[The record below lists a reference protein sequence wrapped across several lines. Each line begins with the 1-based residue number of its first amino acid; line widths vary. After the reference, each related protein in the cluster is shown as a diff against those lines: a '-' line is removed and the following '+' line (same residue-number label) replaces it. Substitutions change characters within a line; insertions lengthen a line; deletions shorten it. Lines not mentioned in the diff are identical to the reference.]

1 MTASV
6 TGDIMVLHVDDDP
19 AFLDLAGDMLDLVA
33 ADMTVTTAPGADA
46 ALERLDEERI
56 DCVVSDYDMPGRDG
70 LELLQ
75 AVREMYPGLP
85 FILFTGKGSEEIAS
99 EAVSAGVSDYLQK
112 GSGRDCYEMLA
123 KRVRDAV
130 DRHRTEERYH
140 NLIDT
145 APVPVLL
152 FGRDWRLRYANDAAI
167 AFLGG
172 DCMGDLAGKPM
183 PSFLHPDDRERAI
196 ERFENRILEGEA
208 APEVEYRIRAVDG
221 SIKPVTLA
229 TAPGHYRGEKVGQ
242 VVIRTSE

>member
-1 MTASV
+1 MTAPATS
-6 TGDIMVLHVDDDP
+6 DIGVLHVDDDP
-19 AFLDLAGDMLDLVA
+19 AFADLAGEMLDLVA
-33 ADMTVTTAPGADA
+33 EDMAVTTAPDADA

-56 DCVVSDYDMPGRDG
+56 DCVVSDYDMPGLDG

-75 AVREMYPGLP
+75 AVRETYPDLP

-99 EAVSAGVSDYLQK
+99 EAISAGVSDYLQK

-130 DRHRTEERYH
+130 ERYRSEERYH

-152 FGRDWRLRYANDAAI
+152 FGEDRRLRYANDAAI
-167 AFLGG
+167 EFFEAEGS
-172 DCMGDLAGKPM
+172 AGLVDEPM
-183 PSFLHPDDRERAI
+183 TGFLHPDDRERAV
-196 ERFENRILEGEA
+196 ERFESRIREGES
-208 APEVEYRIRAVDG
+208 APEIEYRLRTVEGATKRV
-221 SIKPVTLA
+221 VLA
-229 TAPGHYRGEKVGQ
+229 SAPGHYRGETVAQ